1 MLCASRKQILLLPW
15 DQGNMVTISDE
26 LSQGDVRYLCP
37 GKELFS
43 KIVAI
48 SNFCRKV
55 IVTIFVFYCTGIGK
69 KMSLRFRDS
78 TSCPPPAANASSGN
92 GQKG

>member
-1 MLCASRKQILLLPW
+1 MLYDSRKQILLLPW

-37 GKELFS
+37 GKKLKR
-43 KIVAI
+43 KIVTI

-55 IVTIFVFYCTGIGK
+55 I
-69 KMSLRFRDS
+69 
-78 TSCPPPAANASSGN
+78 
-92 GQKG
+92 